1 MLLLASGLHSSKS
14 VSNNRVDRGGCPE
27 AIPQPAG
34 TGCDTDASYC
44 SYDSILEAQA
54 SRMAVFEAR
63 GPCIPTERCLAAYLA
78 AAEPGTYIHC
88 KLRQALPPLCI
99 SCRELTGWLRQ
110 ARTTAT
116 TC

>member
-1 MLLLASGLHSSKS
+1 M
-14 VSNNRVDRGGCPE
+14 
-27 AIPQPAG
+27 IPQPAG

-88 KLRQALPPLCI
+88 KLSPFLPLHPL
-99 SCRELTGWLRQ
+99 SRVDGRLRRHAQ
-110 ARTTAT
+110 RRRPAERDVVP
-116 TC
+116 